1 MDEPHGYRFGQFDV
15 DCRTGELRKQG
26 MKLRVR
32 GRPVDILLMLL
43 ARPGELVTRDELRS
57 RLWAADT
64 FVDFDH
70 GLHAAVNRLR
80 DALGDSA
87 DNPRFVETIPR
98 KGYRFIAPVTPV
110 HAEPVR
116 DTVAPQSPQPP
127 VGPPAVD
134 VSTAP
139 AKVVA
144 GPTAVATRASHR
156 MLAITVA
163 GLVVALVAILWW
175 RSGSSTAPS
184 GPYTIA
190 VIPFENLSRDAN
202 QDYFS
207 DGFTEEIISEL
218 GMIGPERLAVI
229 GRTTSM
235 LYKGARKTIGE
246 IGKELAADYL
256 LEGSVRRV
264 DSRIRITAQLV
275 NTQSMAH
282 LWANSYDREVGDV
295 LALQREVSQEI
306 ARSLAVTLTPRTPGA
321 AVPSTPSFEAYE
333 LYMRGRY
340 FREQATAAGARKAI
354 EYFDRA
360 LALDPSY
367 AAAHAAVADA
377 YRLLG
382 APGWEVEPPSALLS
396 RAKTSAERALA
407 LDPSS
412 PQARAVLAMVKL
424 NYDWDLKGAEH
435 EIKEALRLNPSFA
448 QAHQYYS
455 AVLTCMN
462 RMDEAVGAARRAVE
476 LDPLAATATT
486 SLGVRYYYANRPD
499 DARTQFLKTLELTP
513 GFPVAH
519 WGLAQVHR
527 LKHEYADQVDQ
538 LRSATRLAGNSS
550 YMRAHLAYGFAVW
563 DKRQEADT
571 LRQELQTES
580 ATSYVAPYHFALIAV
595 GLREFDEAMKWLQRA
610 ATDRSGWL
618 AYLSVEPEFEPMRGR
633 SDFQQL
639 LNRVTH

>member
-1 MDEPHGYRFGQFDV
+1 
-15 DCRTGELRKQG
+15 
-26 MKLRVR
+26 
-32 GRPVDILLMLL
+32 
-43 ARPGELVTRDELRS
+43 
-57 RLWAADT
+57 
-64 FVDFDH
+64 
-70 GLHAAVNRLR
+70 
-80 DALGDSA
+80 
-87 DNPRFVETIPR
+87 
-98 KGYRFIAPVTPV
+98 
-110 HAEPVR
+110 
-116 DTVAPQSPQPP
+116 
-127 VGPPAVD
+127 
-134 VSTAP
+134 
-139 AKVVA
+139 
-144 GPTAVATRASHR
+144 
-156 MLAITVA
+156 
-163 GLVVALVAILWW
+163 
-175 RSGSSTAPS
+175 
-184 GPYTIA
+184 

-246 IGKELAADYL
+246 IGKELGADYL

-264 DSRIRITAQLV
+264 DARIRITAQLV
-275 NTQSMAH
+275 DTRSMAQ

-295 LALQREVSQEI
+295 LAVQREVSQEI

-321 AVPSTPSFEAYE
+321 STPATASFEAYE

-340 FREQATAAGARKAI
+340 FREQATADGARKAI

-360 LALDPSY
+360 LALDPNY

-382 APGWEVEPPSALLS
+382 APGWEVDPPGALLS
-396 RAKTSAERALA
+396 RAKASAERALT

-435 EIKEALRLNPSFA
+435 EINEALRLNPSFA

-462 RMDEAVGAARRAVE
+462 RMDEAVAAARRAVE

-486 SLGVRYYYANRPD
+486 SLGVRYYYAGRPD
-499 DARTQFLKTLELTP
+499 EARTQFLKTLELTP

-527 LKHEYADQVDQ
+527 LKHEYAEQVDQ

-563 DKRQEADT
+563 NKRQEADT
-571 LRQELQTES
+571 LRQELQAES
-580 ATSYVAPYHFALIAV
+580 ATGYVAPYHFALIAV
-595 GLREFDEAMKWLQRA
+595 GLGEFDEAMKWLQRA
-610 ATDRSGWL
+610 AADRSGWL

-639 LNRVTH
+639 VTRVTN